1 MTAPDLEKLRANF
14 AHFLTETR
22 EQASPLYEEITRH
35 ILDDREMLAIAA
47 EVRRPPEPNLLFAA
61 VHFLLMDATHEPL
74 AAYYGSLVENPRPPA
89 GAYTAF
95 RAFVL
100 SHRSE
105 VVALLRTRITQTNE
119 VRRSAYLMLAFAHIF
134 ESAGR
139 KPLALIDIGCSA
151 GLHLLWDRYRYDFG
165 FAQCG
170 DAGSPTRID
179 CELRGEKRPRI
190 PETMPPCT
198 FRLGID
204 LNPIDLADAVE
215 RRWLEAMLWP
225 EHADRRRLT
234 YAAIGQA
241 LDDPPPMIRGDA
253 TKILREHLSAV
264 PDECTLVVYHCHA
277 LCQVQ
282 SAELDVFRRDLV
294 EFSRRREVHLLAA
307 EAHTLRLQ
315 RLVNGMAESTLLARK
330 DPHGRWLEWLVA

>member
-1 MTAPDLEKLRANF
+1 MTAPDLERLRNNF

-35 ILDDREMLAIAA
+35 ILSDREMLAIAA
-47 EVRRPPEPNLLFAA
+47 EVGRPPEPNLLFAA
-61 VHFLLMDATHEPL
+61 VHFLLMGSPHEAL
-74 AAYYGSLVENPRPPA
+74 AAYYGSLAKSPRAPT
-89 GAYTAF
+89 GAYPTF
-95 RAFVL
+95 RDFVL
-100 SHRSE
+100 SHRSD

-119 VRRSAYLMLAFAHIF
+119 VRRSAYLMLAFTHIY

-151 GLHLLWDRYRYDFG
+151 GLHLLWDRYRYDFDID
-165 FAQCG
+165 ACG
-170 DAGSPTRID
+170 DADSPTRID
-179 CELRGEKRPRI
+179 CALRGDKRPRI
-190 PETMPPCT
+190 PDTMPPCA

-204 LNPIDLADAVE
+204 LNPIDLTDAVE

-234 YAAIGQA
+234 SAAISLA

-253 TKILREHLSAV
+253 TKILREHLAAV
-264 PDECTLVVYHCHA
+264 PDDCTLVVYHCHA

-282 SAELDVFRRDLV
+282 SHELDLFGRDL
-294 EFSRRREVHLLAA
+294 EELSHRREVYLLSA
-307 EAHTLRLQ
+307 EGHTLRLQ
-315 RLVNGMAESTLLARK
+315 RIVNGETESSLLARK
-330 DPHGRWLEWLVA
+330 DPHGRWVEWLVA